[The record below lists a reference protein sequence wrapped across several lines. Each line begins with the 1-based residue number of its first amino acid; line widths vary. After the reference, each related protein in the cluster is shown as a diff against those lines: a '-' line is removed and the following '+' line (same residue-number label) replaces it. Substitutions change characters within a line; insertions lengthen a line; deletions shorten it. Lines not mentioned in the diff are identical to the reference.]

1 MGYKNIVIL
10 SDCQKNAWYFYTNQ
24 KRGEKLPVFLFRNI
38 SPVNL
43 IPDRGYLEVIPFL
56 EEGIQPFH

>member
-1 MGYKNIVIL
+1 MPGIFIQIRNAGKNYRFFIPNL
-10 SDCQKNAWYFYTNQ
+10 
-24 KRGEKLPVFLFRNI
+24 

-56 EEGIQPFH
+56 EEGIPPFH